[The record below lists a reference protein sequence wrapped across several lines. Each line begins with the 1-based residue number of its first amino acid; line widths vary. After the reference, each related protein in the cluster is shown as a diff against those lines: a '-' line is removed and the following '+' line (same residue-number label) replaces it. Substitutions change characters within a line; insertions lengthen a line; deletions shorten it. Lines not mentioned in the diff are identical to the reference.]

1 MKCFS
6 FVLFVLGEE
15 RRVDGFRPRFFLFA
29 SKDSRKEVA
38 ELLSGEILLG
48 DDLVFELAF
57 IEYRLLY
64 SEPEGGVCRS
74 KRSGSLD
81 WT

>member
-1 MKCFS
+1 MAFDH
-6 FVLFVLGEE
+6 V
-15 RRVDGFRPRFFLFA
+15 FFC
-29 SKDSRKEVA
+29 
-38 ELLSGEILLG
+38 LLPKILVKKLQNYFQGEILLG